1 MDSRPFGKILG
12 SELKEEDGTQ
22 LPRSLASLQH
32 QLELLCSYRPEAD
45 IGVSRE
51 QPLARP
57 GGGTSFDGVSEIGV
71 QLSGRCWLGKEHSR
85 STVVNKDGYLKAY
98 YTNFWKVHQKITML
112 VFRMHF

>member
-45 IGVSRE
+45 IGVSRD

-57 GGGTSFDGVSEIGV
+57 GGVPLLMG
-71 QLSGRCWLGKEHSR
+71 C
-85 STVVNKDGYLKAY
+85 
-98 YTNFWKVHQKITML
+98 QKS
-112 VFRMHF
+112 VYSSQGDAG